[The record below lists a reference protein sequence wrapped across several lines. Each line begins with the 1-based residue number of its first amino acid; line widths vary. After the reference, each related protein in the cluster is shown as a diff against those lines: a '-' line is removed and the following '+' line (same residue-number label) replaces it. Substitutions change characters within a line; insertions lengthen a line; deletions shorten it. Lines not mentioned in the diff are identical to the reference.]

1 MGNQTTTNQIA
12 KVIPF
17 EQNGEYYFQKGI
29 RAYRKRD
36 LYKARKNFQRAAT
49 LQPSDANVVC
59 QYAIVL
65 MELGDYQASN
75 DLFYKIIHQL
85 DDQMYDC
92 HYFLANNYAYLG
104 LFQEAKKHAE
114 EYLTMEPDGEF
125 ADDAE
130 DLLDLLEIDEDD
142 EEEELTFSQDQL
154 IVMQEKSR
162 DLLEAGKLEEALD
175 ILHEIIEEYPNFWSA
190 YNNLALAY
198 FYKGD
203 LQSAKQILFDVL
215 EKNPG
220 NLHGLCNLVV
230 FFYYENNEEQ
240 TKLLAD
246 RLENVTPML
255 VEHRYKLGA
264 TFGLIG
270 RHELAYKWLRSIHR
284 NGFQGDGTFQYW
296 LSHSAYHTNNIKVAK
311 QAWERVMELN
321 PEKAGSE
328 PWAAE
333 ENVLVADIVAEQL
346 YKIFTASLSANT
358 TVKQVLQQP
367 CKTQFVKDFAMYALL
382 NKKDVQEPVSSLYEV
397 AKIMRKDNK
406 NSEMLQAWFRFYE
419 KLKEQ
424 QLNIDNIN
432 SWAAAFEYT
441 MLKND
446 GVKITQ
452 QTIASKF
459 EVSVST
465 LRSYVKRI
473 NDNNLLPS

>member
-1 MGNQTTTNQIA
+1 MGNQTNINQIA

-17 EQNGEYYFQKGI
+17 EQNGEYYFQKGL

-36 LYKARKNFQRAAT
+36 LYKARKWFQRAAT
-49 LQPSDANVVC
+49 LQPSDANVVS

-85 DDQMYDC
+85 NDEMYDC

-130 DLLDLLEIDEDD
+130 DLLDLLELDEDD

-162 DLLEAGKLEEALD
+162 DLLEAGELEEALD
-175 ILHEIIEEYPNFWSA
+175 LLHEIIEEYPNFWSA

-203 LQSAKQILFDVL
+203 LTSAKKILFDVL

-220 NLHGLCNLVV
+220 NLHALCNLVV
-230 FFYYENNEEQ
+230 FYYYENNEEGTNQ
-240 TKLLAD
+240 LAD
-246 RLENVTPML
+246 RLVNVTPML
-255 VEHRYKLGA
+255 IEHRYKLGA

-284 NGFQGDGTFQYW
+284 NGFHGDGTFHYW
-296 LSHSAYHTNNIKVAK
+296 LSHAAYHTNNGKVAK

-328 PWAAE
+328 PWATD
-333 ENVLVADIVAEQL
+333 ENPIASNVVAEQL
-346 YKIFTASLSANT
+346 FKIFMSSLSSKT
-358 TVKQVLQQP
+358 TVKEVLQQP
-367 CKTQFVKDFAMYALL
+367 WKTPFVKDFALYALL
-382 NKKDVQEPVSSLYEV
+382 NKKDVHGTVSSLYEV
-397 AKIMRKDNK
+397 AKKIFEENND
-406 NSEMLQAWFRFYE
+406 EMVQGWFRFYE
-419 KLKEQ
+419 LLKENNMS
-424 QLNIDNIN
+424 LENIR
-432 SWAAAFEYT
+432 SWAAAFEYSL
-441 MLKND
+441 LKSN
-446 GVKITQ
+446 GVKVTQ
-452 QTIASKF
+452 QTIATKYELSI
-459 EVSVST
+459 ST
-465 LRSYVKRI
+465 LRSYLKLI
-473 NDNNLLPS
+473 KDKNLLPS